1 MKFPLSVPLGI
12 AHLLYEDVIEGLD
25 VVLGQF
31 DDSAQVLLVVLEQ
44 RLVNADEDLASSAPA
59 VPR

>member
-44 RLVNADEDLASSAPA
+44 RLVYADEDLASSASA